1 MKKIHLIAAAR
12 PNFMK
17 IAPIYHALLKDAKFE
32 VLIVHTGQHYDF
44 DMSDAFF
51 RDLKLPAPHIHL
63 GVGGGSH
70 AQNVGNTM
78 IAYEKVC
85 ETNRPDLVIVVGDVN
100 ATMACSI
107 VAKKMHIKVAHL
119 EAGIRSFD
127 MAMPEEI
134 NRKVTDSIV
143 DFYWT
148 PSIDANE
155 NLVREGVSSDKIKF
169 VGNIMIDSFELL
181 KDDIIKSGYFE
192 KLKLTKQKY
201 AVATFHRPSNVD
213 NKQDLAKLVDELTTI
228 SQKIQVVFPI
238 HPRTK
243 NNLQKFELLEKL
255 EQSNV
260 IVMQP
265 LGYVDFMNLVTN
277 SLCVL
282 TDSGGVQEETTY
294 LGLACITFRNSTE
307 RPVTVTEGTNVLAEL
322 SEMQIL
328 VQNILNGNHKH
339 GKIPLL
345 WDGKTASRLVCEISN
360 ILDKK

>member
-17 IAPIYHALLKDAKFE
+17 IAPIYHALIKDAKFE

-51 RDLKLPAPHIHL
+51 RDLKLPSPHIHL

-70 AQNVGNTM
+70 AENVGNTM
-78 IAYEKVC
+78 IAYEKIC
-85 ETNRPDLVIVVGDVN
+85 EQNRPDLIIVVGDVN

-155 NLVREGVSSDKIKF
+155 NLVREGISSDKIKF

-192 KLKLTKQKY
+192 KLKLTKQNY

-213 NKQDLAKLVDELTTI
+213 NKQDLAKLVEELTVI

-294 LGLACITFRNSTE
+294 LGLACITFRDSTE
-307 RPVTVTEGTNVLAEL
+307 RPVTVSEGTNILADL
-322 SEMQIL
+322 TQMQAL
-328 VQNILNGNHKH
+328 VKNIIDGNHKK

-345 WDGKTASRLVCEISN
+345 WDGKTASRVIYEIDN